1 MNFSDLALAV
11 RWDSGMFELRASVVP
26 ILQSIARSQAQ
37 ILSQNFLSE
46 LRNGT
51 YWKWH

>member
-1 MNFSDLALAV
+1 MNFSDLVLAV
-11 RWDSGMFELRASVVP
+11 SWDSGTSELRASVVS

-37 ILSQNFLSE
+37 ILSQDFLSE